1 MDKLTA
7 DEILS
12 WVARNVHK
20 WEDAQQIVGNQREFF
35 YNTASF
41 WEDRIDFTG
50 CAVRTITRDQWLAR
64 RAELQNKPS
73 WKDAPEWAEWLAQDE
88 CGSWYFYPYGT
99 RLNSRDEPNMWSHY
113 AEDREALLSGSGEVL
128 GDWRDTLER
137 RPADLSEPAVTER
150 LTEATQNVLVAVPEL
165 MGEKY
170 KFDRCVTAHSILEAA
185 GGHMRDRAATYD
197 KPEGERSMGA
207 TVDAFRAI
215 TGHKL
220 TEEQGWLFMQL
231 LKAVRSQQGAYR
243 ADSYEDGAAY
253 VALAGEAAARER
265 GSNKAEG

>member
-1 MDKLTA
+1 MNKE
-7 DEILS
+7 EILT

-20 WEDAQQIVGNQREFF
+20 WVDAHQIAGNQLEFA
-35 YNTASF
+35 YNSASF

-73 WKDAPEWAEWLAQDE
+73 WKDAPEWANWIAQSPSD
-88 CGSWYFYPYGT
+88 GSSGIWCFFAG
-99 RLNSRDEPNMWSHY
+99 EPTDKVDGIWACSTGK
-113 AEDREALLSGSGEVL
+113 ALTGRSGLLL
-128 GDWRDTLER
+128 GDWRDTLEQ
-137 RPADLSEPAVTER
+137 RPFEPFVSVEDA
-150 LTEATQNVLVAVPEL
+150 PI
-165 MGEKY
+165 
-170 KFDRCVTAHSILEAA
+170 TAHSILEAA

-197 KPEGERSMGA
+197 NPEGERSMGA
-207 TVDAFRAI
+207 TVEAFRAI

-243 ADSYEDGAAY
+243 ADSYEDGSAY
-253 VALAGEAAARER
+253 CALAGEAAARER
-265 GSNKAEG
+265 GSNEAEG

>member
-1 MDKLTA
+1 MNKLTA
-7 DEILS
+7 DEILT

-20 WEDAQQIVGNQREFF
+20 WEDAQQIVGDQREFF
-35 YNTASF
+35 YNSASF
-41 WEDRIDFTG
+41 WDDRIDFTG
-50 CAVRTITRDQWLAR
+50 CAARTITRNQWLAR

-73 WKDAPEWAEWLAQDE
+73 WKDAPEWAEWLAQHSTGFWCWGNGAAKTASNDV
-88 CGSWYFYPYGT
+88 WYSPALGKT
-99 RLNSRDEPNMWSHY
+99 EWSGM
-113 AEDREALLSGSGEVL
+113 AGEVL

-150 LTEATQNVLVAVPEL
+150 LTEATQNVLAAVPEL
-165 MGEKY
+165 MREKY
-170 KFDRCVTAHSILEAA
+170 KFDRGVTAHSILEAA

-207 TVDAFRAI
+207 TVEAFRAI

-243 ADSYEDGAAY
+243 ADSYEDGCAY
-253 VALAGEAAARER
+253 VSLAGEAAARER
-265 GSNKAEG
+265 GGAQ